1 MAQLQIVYLLRPGTQ
16 EQWRRLYQEI
26 AESRRE
32 EFEAS
37 CRHMGITQVQVRLVQ
52 LLHGDLMF
60 MTLHTQ
66 EPQQTLQELAT
77 SRRPF
82 DRWLREQFQVLLG
95 WNLQEVLADPQA
107 DLIFAWSAERSEGE
121 AEASSACDTS
131 SS

>member
-32 EFEAS
+32 EFEAF
-37 CRHMGITQVQVRLVQ
+37 CRRIGITQVQVRLVQ
-52 LLHGDLMF
+52 MLHNDLML

-77 SRRPF
+77 AERPLE
-82 DRWLREQFQVLLG
+82 RWLRAQLQGLLG
-95 WNLQEVLADPQA
+95 WNVQDVVSGLSDPQG
-107 DLIFAWSAERSEGE
+107 DLIFTWGP
-121 AEASSACDTS
+121 
-131 SS
+131 

>member
-37 CRHMGITQVQVRLVQ
+37 CRRMGITQVQVRLVQ
-52 LLHGDLMF
+52 LLHGDLML

-66 EPQQTLQELAT
+66 EPRQTLQELTTAE
-77 SRRPF
+77 RPLE
-82 DRWLREQFQVLLG
+82 RWLRAQLQGLLG
-95 WNLQEVLADPQA
+95 WNMQDVVSGLPYPQG
-107 DLIFAWSAERSEGE
+107 DLIFTWGP
-121 AEASSACDTS
+121 
-131 SS
+131 